1 MLTISPGLLVWTL
14 ITFALALF
22 ILWRY
27 VFGPVQRIIDERRER
42 VQESL
47 DTADATRQEAA
58 KLLEEYK
65 ETLARV
71 RAEADEILERSRR
84 AGEATRAEV
93 VGDARKEAERLV
105 GKAHE
110 QIERD
115 TQAALQTLRD
125 EVAGITLLA
134 AQKVAGRSLTEKD
147 HQRLIEEALREA
159 HLDELEMGAR
169 G

>member
-27 VFGPVQRIIDERRER
+27 VFGPVQHIIDERRAR

-58 KLLEEYK
+58 KLLAEYK

-84 AGEATRAEV
+84 AGEATHAEV

-105 GKAHE
+105 GRAHE

-115 TQAALQTLRD
+115 TQAALQTLRN
-125 EVAGITLLA
+125 
-134 AQKVAGRSLTEKD
+134 
-147 HQRLIEEALREA
+147 
-159 HLDELEMGAR
+159 
-169 G
+169 